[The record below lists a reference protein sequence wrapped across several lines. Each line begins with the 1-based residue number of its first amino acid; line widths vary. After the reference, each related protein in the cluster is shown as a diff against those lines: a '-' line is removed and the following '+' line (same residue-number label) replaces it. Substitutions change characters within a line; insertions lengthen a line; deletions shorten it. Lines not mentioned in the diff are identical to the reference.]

1 MSDFFTEQLL
11 AVVVVVD
18 LHRGAGRAALGGIP
32 ARLTRCTVGKQDDK
46 SLSGALAR
54 LTVFLRT
61 QPLRPLYCC
70 PVLSG
75 RCRPVCGQS
84 GQSSGQADRPGRPST
99 TARPLPAPPRPRPA
113 QHTMYTVS
121 WCIAQLHNIM
131 QICITNDVNNISL
144 LNVLTTTM
152 SKPLY

>member
-70 PVLSG
+70 PVCPGAAAQSVVSPANRPVRLTGLAAPAQQLG
-75 RCRPVCGQS
+75 RCQH
-84 GQSSGQADRPGRPST
+84 RPG
-99 TARPLPAPPRPRPA
+99 PA
-113 QHTMYTVS
+113 QHNTQCIQFHGASRNSITSCKYVS
-121 WCIAQLHNIM
+121 LMMLIIRISPLDVQL
-131 QICITNDVNNISL
+131 
-144 LNVLTTTM
+144 
-152 SKPLY
+152 KPLN